1 MTVALA
7 ERAYDP
13 PRVLV
18 VDDDD
23 DLRDQICRYLVESG
37 FEVEGAFNA
46 VEMGKALQT
55 QSFDA
60 IVLDVMMPG
69 EDGLSVCRRLSR
81 DDGPAIVFLSALGEE
96 LDRILGLELGAD
108 DYLTKPCNPREL
120 LARLKAVLRRRAAA
134 GGAAAATPR
143 ARSYAFEGF
152 RLDLAR
158 RRLTAQSGAV
168 VALTAA
174 EFSLL
179 LVFLEHPETPL
190 SREQLSSLA
199 GVGGA
204 TVDRAIDVLIS
215 RLRRKLDFT
224 CGRDV
229 IRTVRGEGYMFS
241 AEVSRR

>member
-1 MTVALA
+1 MKVAWA
-7 ERAYDP
+7 ERAYDL

-23 DLRDQICRYLVESG
+23 GLREQICRYLVESG

-46 VEMGKALQT
+46 AEMTRALQARE
-55 QSFDA
+55 FDA
-60 IVLDVMMPG
+60 VVLDVMMPG
-69 EDGLSVCRRLSR
+69 EDGLSICRRLSH
-81 DDGPAIVFLSALGEE
+81 DNGPAIVFLSALGEE

-108 DYLTKPCNPREL
+108 DYLPKPCSPREL
-120 LARLKAVLRRRAAA
+120 LARLRAVLRRRGVA
-134 GGAAAATPR
+134 GPSAQPR
-143 ARSYAFEGF
+143 ARLYAFEGF
-152 RLDLAR
+152 QLDLAR
-158 RRLTAQSGAV
+158 RRLTTQAGAV

-190 SREQLSSLA
+190 SRRRLSELA

-204 TVDRAIDVLIS
+204 TVDRAVDVLVS

-224 CGRDV
+224 CGREV
-229 IRTVRGEGYMFS
+229 IRTLRGEGYMFS
-241 AEVSRR
+241 AQVRPH